1 MSTPGPTDA
10 VSTLSA
16 TDAVSTQGPTDAVST
31 LVSTD
36 AVPTPGME
44 FCLNVSVYV
53 IIVTNVM
60 NLYCDRL
67 YLDKTINHTNY
78 FSNSK

>member
-16 TDAVSTQGPTDAVST
+16 TDTVSTQGPTDAVST

-44 FCLNVSVYV
+44 FCLNVSVC
-53 IIVTNVM
+53 N
-60 NLYCDRL
+60 YCNKCNEPIL
-67 YLDKTINHTNY
+67 
-78 FSNSK
+78 